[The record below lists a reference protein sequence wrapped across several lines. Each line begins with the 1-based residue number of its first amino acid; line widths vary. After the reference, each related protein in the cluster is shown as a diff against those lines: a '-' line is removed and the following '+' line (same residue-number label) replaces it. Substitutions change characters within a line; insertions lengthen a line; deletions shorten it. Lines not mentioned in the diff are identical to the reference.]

1 MSTLET
7 VLVWTGTYGLRQRV
21 SERRYLVV
29 RCGTASARA
38 DTDGQMVSVLLCDAR
53 AGILSAMSPNSR
65 IQRGANSDRAQGP
78 RGATASF
85 GSVPPLL
92 PGQPPLAILVDYD
105 GTIAKT
111 DVADQILL
119 RFIGEQYSRD
129 DAAYSAGIVGSRTLY
144 TSQVKLLP
152 GSAAEV
158 AALADAQPLDPT
170 FAPFVSRALELGV
183 AVEVVSDGFGS
194 YIEPALASLGV
205 PTIPIITARTTFDGQ
220 RASMEFP
227 FGHPDCLVCGTC
239 KRQRVTAHQAAGRS
253 VALVGDGY
261 SDRYAA
267 SLADVTFAKGA
278 LVDLC
283 RAEGWACIPWA
294 DFVDVA
300 AWLDEAVGAW
310 RRNPQSLPRHRSRPF
325 ICGPEAWG
333 PGRTDPPRR

>member
-1 MSTLET
+1 MSTT
-7 VLVWTGTYGLRQRV
+7 SQNPRRQPA
-21 SERRYLVV
+21 
-29 RCGTASARA
+29 G
-38 DTDGQMVSVLLCDAR
+38 GQSSRPVAP
-53 AGILSAMSPNSR
+53 AALSAP
-65 IQRGANSDRAQGP
+65 
-78 RGATASF
+78 
-85 GSVPPLL
+85 VPPLQ

-119 RFIGEQYSRD
+119 KFIGEQYSRD

-158 AALADAQPLDPT
+158 SVLADAQPLDLT

-183 AVEVVSDGFGS
+183 AVEVVSDGFGF
-194 YIEPALASLGV
+194 YIEPALERLGV
-205 PTIPIITARTTFDGQ
+205 PTIPVITARTKFDGR

-239 KRQRVTAHQAAGRS
+239 KRQRVIAHQAAGRS
-253 VALVGDGY
+253 VAMVGDGY

-267 SLADVTFAKGA
+267 SLADVTFAKGT

-283 RAEGWACIPWA
+283 RAEGWECIPWA
-294 DFVDVA
+294 DFAVVA
-300 AWLDEAVGAW
+300 AWLDDAVGAW
-310 RRNPQSLPRHRSRPF
+310 RMDPQSLPHHRNRPF

-333 PGRTDPPRR
+333 PGRTDPPHD